1 MDPRS
6 HIRSVASEPN
16 SSDELARLATLSC
29 ETFRRALEHDL
40 DSPNPLFL
48 TEDDSRIAIA
58 SAMHEA
64 LQARRRSVYDLH
76 EKTGLDCT
84 FLEEMLNGT
93 GDISDSEPL
102 QKIERALGV
111 PLSHL

>member
-1 MDPRS
+1 M
-6 HIRSVASEPN
+6 
-16 SSDELARLATLSC
+16 
-29 ETFRRALEHDL
+29 
-40 DSPNPLFL
+40 
-48 TEDDSRIAIA
+48 
-58 SAMHEA
+58 
-64 LQARRRSVYDLH
+64 SVYGLH

>member
-6 HIRSVASEPN
+6 NIRPVASEPN
-16 SSDELARLATLSC
+16 SSDELAQLTTVSRETL
-29 ETFRRALEHDL
+29 RRALEHDL
-40 DSPNPLFL
+40 DSPNPLL
-48 TEDDSRIAIA
+48 VTEDDSRIAI
-58 SAMHEA
+58 SFSMHEA
-64 LQARRRSVYDLH
+64 LQARRMSVYDLH

-84 FLEEMLNGT
+84 FIEEMLNGT